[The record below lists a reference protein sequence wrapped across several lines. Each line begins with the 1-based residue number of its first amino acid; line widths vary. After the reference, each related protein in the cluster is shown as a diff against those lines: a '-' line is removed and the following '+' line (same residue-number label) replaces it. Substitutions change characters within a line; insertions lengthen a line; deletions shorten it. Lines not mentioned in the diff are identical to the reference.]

1 MPQQSF
7 EARAA
12 RRNRAIA
19 ERNQKRRERNP
30 LFDQAGIIDQVAP
43 LDERQWDALALAY
56 DEIGRGVEHYE
67 RALARE
73 AENQARYATYRH
85 MLCLAIGEENVEE
98 VEADDYERWHTHNV
112 MWGWHYRLDRM
123 CRYLATYLNRTPLD
137 IFNEAQQ
144 RRDGTLAADAPMQ
157 RGDGSAPAPYA
168 LFRQQASDAP
178 APRAVQYT
186 FIAEVA
192 EA

>member
-1 MPQQSF
+1 MRHQSF

-19 ERNQKRRERNP
+19 ERNQKVRDANP
-30 LFDQAGIIDQVAP
+30 LFDQAGMLDQVAP
-43 LDERQWDALALAY
+43 LNDRQWDALALAY
-56 DEIGRGVEHYE
+56 DEIGRGVAHYQ

-98 VEADDYERWHTHNV
+98 VEADDYERWHTHPA
-112 MWGWHYRLDRM
+112 MWDWGFRLDRM

-137 IFNEAQQ
+137 IYNEAQQ
-144 RRDGTLAADAPMQ
+144 RRDGTMPVDAPIR
-157 RGDGSAPAPYA
+157 RGERTVTPPAAPA
-168 LFRQQASDAP
+168 SV

-186 FIAEVA
+186 FIVDLAESEHA
-192 EA
+192 T